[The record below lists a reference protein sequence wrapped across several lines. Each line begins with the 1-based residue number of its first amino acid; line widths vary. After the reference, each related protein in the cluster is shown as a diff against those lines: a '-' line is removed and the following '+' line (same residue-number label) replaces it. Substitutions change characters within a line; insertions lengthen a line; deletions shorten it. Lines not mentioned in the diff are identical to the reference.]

1 MELLVR
7 MRNGLPD
14 FFIRLTNWGAPGT
27 GTPSWTSTPSMSVSQ
42 LSIAL
47 RSVMSGP
54 SASRGC
60 RAAVLGAD
68 VPDRQRT
75 EPVPG
80 ATGGALLDQ
89 LADHR
94 DEPRVGARRAR
105 PRVAQT
111 QVGGGLLGLVV
122 EIPEHL
128 EVIGDEADRA
138 D

>member
-7 MRNGLPD
+7 MRNGLAD

-60 RAAVLGAD
+60 RAAVLVAD
-68 VPDRQRT
+68 VTDRERP

-89 LADHR
+89 HADFLAQ
-94 DEPRVGARRAR
+94 ARRNSPGA
-105 PRVAQT
+105 VSNSDAT
-111 QVGGGLLGLVV
+111 QVG
-122 EIPEHL
+122 
-128 EVIGDEADRA
+128 
-138 D
+138 